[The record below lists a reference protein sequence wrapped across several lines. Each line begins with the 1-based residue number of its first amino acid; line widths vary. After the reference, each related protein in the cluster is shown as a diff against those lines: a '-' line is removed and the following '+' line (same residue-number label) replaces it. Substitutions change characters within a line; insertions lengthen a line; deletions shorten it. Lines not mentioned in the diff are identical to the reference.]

1 MRNILVTGG
10 AGFIGSNFIHFM
22 LKEHTDV
29 RILNVDCLTYAGNL
43 ANLREVEN
51 DERYEF
57 VKEDILNREVIEDL
71 LKSRNIN
78 QVVHF
83 AAESHVDRSIEDP
96 TRFIKTNVEGTM
108 NLLSA
113 CMKVWQTGKSENGY
127 PVYRDDVRYLQVSTD
142 EVYGALGDTGVFT
155 EASPIA
161 PNSPYAASKASA
173 DLLVAAYAKTYR
185 FPMNITRCSNNY
197 GPRQHQEKL
206 IPHMISRALVG
217 DSLPVYGEGLQV
229 RDWIHVSDHCRALDM
244 VLREGVLGEVYNIG
258 GENEWANIDLVTRLL
273 DLLGLPK
280 DRIQF
285 VSDRLGHDFRYA
297 ISNGKIL
304 KLGHTNWMDFDRGLM
319 ETIEWY
325 RRNLET
331 TVL

>member
-10 AGFIGSNFIHFM
+10 AGFIGSNFIHFI

-206 IPHMISRALVG
+206 IPHMISRALLG

-244 VLREGVLGEVYNIG
+244 VLREGALGEVYNIG

-304 KLGHTNWMDFDRGLM
+304 KLGHTNRMDFDRGLM